1 MRVRRDTAGGT
12 GDDDE
17 ADVLFDFTLT
27 DPTIS
32 LDSRINNASTGVA
45 STTLGEFL
53 NATGYTD
60 VDNLTVVADGFCD
73 TWYDQSGNG
82 NDAEQTAFGNQPQIF
97 DSASPT
103 DLIQENGKPAWI
115 LTETFD
121 LRVLFA
127 SAFSQPN
134 SYFVTVHLRQL
145 RICNCISE
153 WSYLTTAR
161 NRIELTSA

>member
-1 MRVRRDTAGGT
+1 MCCSTSRS
-12 GDDDE
+12 
-17 ADVLFDFTLT
+17 
-27 DPTIS
+27 PTRLS
-32 LDSRINNASTGVA
+32 LWTQRINNASTGVA

-103 DLIQENGKPAWI
+103 DLITENGKPAI
-115 LTETFD
+115 YCT
-121 LRVLFA
+121 
-127 SAFSQPN
+127 
-134 SYFVTVHLRQL
+134 
-145 RICNCISE
+145 
-153 WSYLTTAR
+153 
-161 NRIELTSA
+161 TSATSLQNTAMTIDAL